1 MAVPDFQTWFLPLL
15 KRLSDGKPHRIA
27 DLQRQLAQ
35 DLKLSEED
43 LKESLP
49 SGRALTYKN
58 RLGWARTY
66 LNKAGLIESPKRGE
80 WQITDRG
87 QAVLAQNLAH
97 LNVGYLK
104 QFPEFKEFH
113 QYKKPSDPGTGG
125 EGGDGPE
132 KTPEEQLEQA
142 YETLRQNA
150 EQELLQKIMSASPE
164 FFEKLVVELLLKMGY
179 GGSRED
185 AGRTIGGSGDG
196 GVDGVI
202 NEDKLG
208 LDVVYLQAKRWENI
222 VGRPVV
228 QGFAGSLEGVRAR
241 KGVFITTSD
250 FSSGAREFVRNIEKR
265 IVLVDGK
272 QLANLMFD
280 HDIGLSTSATYRK
293 RHVEA
298 ACPVA
303 V

>member
-1 MAVPDFQTWFLPLL
+1 MAVPDFQSWFLPLL
-15 KRLSDGKPHRIA
+15 KRLSDGQSHRIS
-27 DLQRQLAQ
+27 DLQKQLVQ
-35 DLKLSEED
+35 DLKLSEQD
-43 LKESLP
+43 LRESLP

-87 QAVLAQNLAH
+87 RKVLAENLDH
-97 LNVGYLK
+97 LNVAYLK
-104 QFPEFKEFH
+104 RFPEFLEFV
-113 QYKKPSDPGTGG
+113 KPKTPTEKPTGPDR
-125 EGGDGPE
+125 EPDT
-132 KTPEEQLEQA
+132 TPEEQLEQA
-142 YETLRQNA
+142 YETLRENA
-150 EQELLQKIMSASPE
+150 ERELLSKIKSASPE

-179 GGSRED
+179 GGARED

-208 LDVVYLQAKRWENI
+208 LDVVYLQAKRWEHT
-222 VGRPVV
+222 VGRPVI

-250 FSSGAREFVRNIEKR
+250 FSSGAREFV
-265 IVLVDGK
+265 GC
-272 QLANLMFD
+272 M
-280 HDIGLSTSATYRK
+280 TYSAHTRGSK
-293 RHVEA
+293 CAHPHRALRARTRVRPA
-298 ACPVA
+298 RDRVGWATGT
-303 V
+303 